1 MKNNKKENI
10 FFTFCFLLLVCTHLT
25 FELNLGDDIYFNQ
38 IDFSNIIEWLGIRYN
53 TWSSRLFIEFILVL
67 LLKLPHIIWC
77 LLNSFMI
84 ILITYCISYLFTKNT
99 FKDKILSFLLVCLYP
114 LSKVSGT
121 GWYATTLNYLWP
133 LAIGLFALIPIKNAL
148 IEKKE
153 SKSMQILYSLALIF
167 ACNQE
172 QMCALI
178 LGFYLVFIIYL
189 YKEKKLNKYI
199 IFQFLLS
206 LSSIIFILTCPGNDV
221 RFSNEITS
229 WYPEYENF
237 NLIKKATV
245 GLLST
250 MSKVVISLETP
261 LLLLLIII
269 PYLLR
274 KDKSLIKLNS
284 YIPIFLTVILKNFDK
299 FLLKLKIYEQKIV
312 IFDSSMIPIILMSIV
327 FIISVTM
334 SLYFIFKKT
343 KSNLK
348 YLIPLIFVAGLLS
361 RLILSFSPTVYASG
375 IRTYIFY
382 DFSIIIVLFSI
393 IRSFIKKEN
402 YDFILLLLAFL
413 NILYK

>member
-10 FFTFCFLLLVCTHLT
+10 FFAFCFLLLVCTHLT
-25 FELNLGDDIYFNQ
+25 FEFNLGDDIYFSQ
-38 IDFSNIIEWLGIRYN
+38 VDFSNIFEWLGSRYN

-84 ILITYCISYLFTKNT
+84 ILVAHCISYLFTKNT
-99 FKDKILSFLLVCLYP
+99 FKDKLLSFLLVCLYP

-148 IEKKE
+148 IGKTE
-153 SKSMQILYSLALIF
+153 SKTMRALYSLALIF

-178 LGFYLVFIIYL
+178 VGFYLVFIIYL
-189 YKEKKLNKYI
+189 YKEKKFKKYI
-199 IFQFLLS
+199 GFQFLLS
-206 LSSIIFILTCPGNDV
+206 VFSIIFILTCPGNDA
-221 RFSNEITS
+221 RFLNEISS
-229 WYPEYENF
+229 WYPEYSNF
-237 NLIKKATV
+237 GLIEKVIV

-250 MSKVVISLETP
+250 ISKIVLSLETP
-261 LLLLLIII
+261 LILLLIVI

-274 KDKSLIKLNS
+274 KNTLLIKLNS
-284 YIPIFLTVILKNFDK
+284 YIPIFFIIFLRNFDN
-299 FLLKLKIYEQKIV
+299 FLSQLKIYEQKI
-312 IFDSSMIPIILMSIV
+312 INFDSSMIPIILISVV
-327 FIISVTM
+327 FIISIM
-334 SLYFIFKKT
+334 ISLYFIFAKIKND
-343 KSNLK
+343 SK
-348 YLIPLIFVAGLLS
+348 YLIPLIFVTGLLS
-361 RLILSFSPTVYASG
+361 RFILSFSPTVYASG
-375 IRTYIFY
+375 DRTYIFY

-402 YDFILLLLAFL
+402 YDFTLLLLAFL
-413 NILYK
+413 NILYR